1 MTTLPFNDPN
11 GRIFYAC
18 QAVLTTKR
26 NTAAESDATDG
37 VFLNGVQSIGINGD
51 MPSQSLLDIGRAQ
64 RQFHYYGQQNFEITI
79 ERRIDKDSD
88 FFYFVDP
95 SDYIDYEKS
104 HLLYKNNLHD
114 KGFADSDGKSL
125 RNYDIT
131 ILYAPDKYSYVG
143 AGNDFTDEDYEDT
156 NSDGNISSEEKDA
169 QDPDRNKVISVTY
182 KSCLLSNIEYNIG
195 VDGVTESITLF
206 TKQFRFNKD
215 LSTLSAYGIDGDL
228 PQAGEVLKRQHL
240 DVLKQPVDRKS
251 RLPQEVISMFELG
264 NAESVYDGDDGT
276 IRPLKI
282 LGINNISL
290 SLSID
295 YSQIPDIGFWRGSEE
310 SKEYEQNLFSYM
322 NLPLQVSCS
331 FTGVARR
338 ALEYGD
344 FVFNGSPDN
353 PANPTFVR
361 NTDVPF
367 GASGVMDST
376 TGLSYGGGPYRD
388 GLDPNNPNPARYGSS
403 KPPSDV
409 YNKTDRPIRLVFTTF
424 DPDAN
429 ENRYH
434 VIDLGNNNYVTSI
447 ANTGGDTGGGNVE
460 TTITYQN
467 DHSDMV
473 LVKDTQV
480 RDLINAKPF

>member
-1 MTTLPFNDPN
+1 MTTLPFSDPN

-26 NTAAESDATDG
+26 NVAGESDSTDG

-79 ERRIDKDSD
+79 ERKIDKDSD

-95 SDYIDYEKS
+95 SDYTAGAAGYKTS
-104 HLLYKNNLHD
+104 HALYKDNLHD
-114 KGFADSDGKSL
+114 KGFADDGGKSL

-131 ILYAPDKYSYVG
+131 ILYAPDRYSYIG
-143 AGNDFTDEDYEDT
+143 AGNDLTDEDYNDT
-156 NSDGNISSEEKDA
+156 NDDGSISDSEKDD
-169 QDPDRNKVISVTY
+169 QEPDKDKIISVTY
-182 KSCLLSNIEYNIG
+182 KSCLLSNVEYTIG
-195 VDGVTESITLF
+195 VDGVTESVTLF

-215 LSTLSAYGIDGDL
+215 LSTLSAYGINDDL
-228 PQAGEVLKRQHL
+228 PQSGEVLKRQHL
-240 DVLKQPVDRKS
+240 DILKQPVDRKS
-251 RLPQEVISMFELG
+251 RLPQEVISMFEVG
-264 NAESVYDGDDGT
+264 NAETAYDGDDGVK
-276 IRPLKI
+276 RPLKI
-282 LGINNISL
+282 YGINSISL

-295 YSQIPDIGFWRGSEE
+295 YSQIPDVGFWRGSEKD
-310 SKEYEQNLFSYM
+310 KEYEQNLFSYM
-322 NLPLQVSCS
+322 NLPLQVTCS

-338 ALEYGD
+338 SLEYGD
-344 FVFNGSPDN
+344 FIWTESADDV
-353 PANPTFVR
+353 FVR
-361 NTDVPF
+361 NTDVIF
-367 GASGVMDST
+367 GASGVMDKS

-388 GLDPNNPNPARYGSS
+388 GLDPNNPNLPSYGSP

-409 YNKTDRPIRLVFTTF
+409 YNRTDRPIRLVFATF
-424 DPDAN
+424 DPAAN
-429 ENRYH
+429 ANKFH
-434 VIDLGNNNYVTSI
+434 IIDLGNNNYVSSISTS
-447 ANTGGDTGGGNVE
+447 GGDTGGGNVE

-480 RDLINAKPF
+480 RDLINEKPF

>member
-1 MTTLPFNDPN
+1 MS
-11 GRIFYAC
+11 G
-18 QAVLTTKR
+18 
-26 NTAAESDATDG
+26 ESPATDG

-95 SDYIDYEKS
+95 SDYTAGAAGYKS
-104 HLLYKNNLHD
+104 SHVLYKNNLHD

-131 ILYAPDKYSYVG
+131 ILYAPDKYRYIGSE
-143 AGNDFTDEDYEDT
+143 NDVTPSS
-156 NSDGNISSEEKDA
+156 SDSDKD
-169 QDPDRNKVISVTY
+169 KIISVTY
-182 KSCLLSNIEYNIG
+182 KSCLLSSVEYNIG
-195 VDGVTESITLF
+195 VDGITESVTLF

-215 LSTLSAYGIDGDL
+215 LSTLSDYGINNDL
-228 PQAGEVLKRQHL
+228 PQVGEVLKRSHL
-240 DVLKQPVDRKS
+240 DILKQPVDRKS

-264 NAESVYDGDDGT
+264 NTESVYDGDDGAK
-276 IRPLKI
+276 RPLKI
-282 LGINNISL
+282 YGINNINL

-295 YSQIPDIGFWRGSEE
+295 YSQIPDVGFWRGSEKD
-310 SKEYEQNLFSYM
+310 KEYEQNLFSYM

-344 FVFNGSPDN
+344 FIWTDTADDV
-353 PANPTFVR
+353 FVR

-367 GASGVMDST
+367 AASGVMDKT

-388 GLDPNNPNPARYGSS
+388 GLDPNNPDPPRYGSP

-409 YNKTDRPIRLVFTTF
+409 YNKTDRPIRLVFATF
-424 DPDAN
+424 DSAAN
-429 ENRYH
+429 ANKYH
-434 VIDLGNNNYVTSI
+434 IIDLGNNNYVTSI
-447 ANTGGDTGGGNVE
+447 ATTGGDTGGGNVE

-480 RDLINAKPF
+480 RDLINEKPF

>member
-26 NTAAESDATDG
+26 NMSGESPATDG

-95 SDYIDYEKS
+95 SDYTAGAAGYKS
-104 HLLYKNNLHD
+104 SHVLYKNNLHD

-131 ILYAPDKYSYVG
+131 ILYAPDKYRYIGSE
-143 AGNDFTDEDYEDT
+143 NDVTPSS
-156 NSDGNISSEEKDA
+156 SDSDKD
-169 QDPDRNKVISVTY
+169 KIISVTY
-182 KSCLLSNIEYNIG
+182 KSCLLSSVEYNIG
-195 VDGVTESITLF
+195 VDGITESVTLF

-215 LSTLSAYGIDGDL
+215 LSTLSDYGINNDL
-228 PQAGEVLKRQHL
+228 PQVGEVLKRSHL
-240 DVLKQPVDRKS
+240 DILKQPVDRKS

-264 NAESVYDGDDGT
+264 NTESVYDGDDGAK
-276 IRPLKI
+276 RPLKI
-282 LGINNISL
+282 YGINNINL

-295 YSQIPDIGFWRGSEE
+295 YSQIPDVGFWRGSEKD
-310 SKEYEQNLFSYM
+310 KEYEQNLFSYM

-344 FVFNGSPDN
+344 FIWTDTADDV
-353 PANPTFVR
+353 FVR

-367 GASGVMDST
+367 AASGVMDKT

-388 GLDPNNPNPARYGSS
+388 GLDPNNPDPPRYGSP

-409 YNKTDRPIRLVFTTF
+409 YNKTDRPIRLVFATF
-424 DPDAN
+424 DSAAN
-429 ENRYH
+429 ANKYH
-434 VIDLGNNNYVTSI
+434 IIDLGNNNYVTSI
-447 ANTGGDTGGGNVE
+447 ATTGGDTGGGNVE

-480 RDLINAKPF
+480 RDLINEKPF

>member
-1 MTTLPFNDPN
+1 MSLPFSDPN
-11 GRIFYAC
+11 SRIFYAC

-26 NTAAESDATDG
+26 NAAAESDATDG

-95 SDYIDYEKS
+95 SDYTAGAAGYKTS
-104 HLLYKNNLHD
+104 HILYKDNLHD
-114 KGFADSDGKSL
+114 KGFADDTGKSL

-131 ILYAPDKYSYVG
+131 ILYAPDKFSYIG
-143 AGNDFTDEDYEDT
+143 AENDATP
-156 NSDGNISSEEKDA
+156 SSS
-169 QDPDRNKVISVTY
+169 DPDKNKIISVTY

-195 VDGVTESITLF
+195 VDGITESVTLF

-215 LSTLSAYGIDGDL
+215 LSTLSAYGIDNDL
-228 PQAGEVLKRQHL
+228 PQTGEVLKRQHL
-240 DVLKQPVDRKS
+240 DILKQPVDRKS
-251 RLPQEVISMFELG
+251 RLPQEVISMFEVG
-264 NAESVYDGDDGT
+264 DAESVYDGDDGT

-282 LGINNISL
+282 FGINNISL

-295 YSQIPDIGFWRGSEE
+295 YSQIPDIGFWRGSEIG
-310 SKEYEQNLFSYM
+310 KEYEQNLFSYM

-344 FVFNGSPDN
+344 FIWTNS
-353 PANPTFVR
+353 ANDVFVR

-367 GASGVMDST
+367 GASGVMDSS

-388 GLDPNNPNPARYGSS
+388 GLDPNHPNPPKYGSP

-409 YNKTDRPIRLVFTTF
+409 YNRTDRPIRLVFATF
-424 DPDAN
+424 DPGAN
-429 ENRYH
+429 ANKYH
-434 VIDLGNNNYVTSI
+434 IIDLGNNKYVSSISTS
-447 ANTGGDTGGGNVE
+447 GGDVGGGNVE

-473 LVKDTQV
+473 LVRDTQV

>member
-1 MTTLPFNDPN
+1 MSLPFSDPN
-11 GRIFYAC
+11 SRIFYAC

-95 SDYIDYEKS
+95 SDYTAGAAGYKTS
-104 HLLYKNNLHD
+104 HILYKDNLHD
-114 KGFADSDGKSL
+114 KGFADDAGKSL

-131 ILYAPDKYSYVG
+131 ILYAPDKFSYIG
-143 AGNDFTDEDYEDT
+143 AENDATP
-156 NSDGNISSEEKDA
+156 SSS
-169 QDPDRNKVISVTY
+169 DPDKNKIISVTY
-182 KSCLLSNIEYNIG
+182 KSCLLSSIEYNIG
-195 VDGVTESITLF
+195 VDGITESVTLF

-215 LSTLSAYGIDGDL
+215 LSTLSAYGIDADL

-240 DVLKQPVDRKS
+240 DILKQPVDRKS
-251 RLPQEVISMFELG
+251 RLPQEVISMFEVG
-264 NAESVYDGDDGT
+264 DAESVYDGDDGSV
-276 IRPLKI
+276 RPLKI
-282 LGINNISL
+282 FGINNISL

-295 YSQIPDIGFWRGSEE
+295 YSQIPDIGFWRGSEKD
-310 SKEYEQNLFSYM
+310 KEYEQNLFSYM

-344 FVFNGSPDN
+344 FIWTNSADDV
-353 PANPTFVR
+353 FVR

-367 GASGVMDST
+367 GASGVMDSS

-388 GLDPNNPNPARYGSS
+388 GLDPNHPNPPKYGSP

-409 YNKTDRPIRLVFTTF
+409 YNRTDRPIRLVFATF
-424 DPDAN
+424 DPAAN
-429 ENRYH
+429 ANKYH
-434 VIDLGNNNYVTSI
+434 IIDLGNNNYVNSI
-447 ANTGGDTGGGNVE
+447 STTGGDTGGGNVE

-480 RDLINAKPF
+480 RNLINEKPF

>member
-1 MTTLPFNDPN
+1 MSLPFSDPN

-95 SDYIDYEKS
+95 SDYTAGAVGYKTS
-104 HLLYKNNLHD
+104 HALYKDNLHD
-114 KGFADSDGKSL
+114 KGFADDGGKSL

-131 ILYAPDKYSYVG
+131 ILYAPDKFSYIG
-143 AGNDFTDEDYEDT
+143 AENDATP
-156 NSDGNISSEEKDA
+156 SSPN
-169 QDPDRNKVISVTY
+169 PDKNKIISVTY
-182 KSCLLSNIEYNIG
+182 KSCLLSNVEYTIG
-195 VDGVTESITLF
+195 VDGVTESVTLF

-215 LSTLSAYGIDGDL
+215 LSTLSAYGIDSDL

-240 DVLKQPVDRKS
+240 DILKQPVDRKS
-251 RLPQEVISMFELG
+251 RLPQEVISMFEIG
-264 NAESVYDGDDGT
+264 DAESVYDGDDGAK
-276 IRPLKI
+276 RPLKI
-282 LGINNISL
+282 FGINNINL

-295 YSQIPDIGFWRGSEE
+295 YSQIPDVGFWRGSEKD
-310 SKEYEQNLFSYM
+310 KEYEQNLFSYM

-344 FVFNGSPDN
+344 FIWTDTADDV
-353 PANPTFVR
+353 FVR
-361 NTDVPF
+361 NTDVIF
-367 GASGVMDST
+367 AASGVMDPT

-388 GLDPNNPNPARYGSS
+388 GLDPSNPDPPRYGSP

-409 YNKTDRPIRLVFTTF
+409 YNRTDRPIRLVFATF
-424 DPDAN
+424 DPAAN
-429 ENRYH
+429 ANKYH

-447 ANTGGDTGGGNVE
+447 ATTGGDTGGGNVE

-480 RDLINAKPF
+480 RDLINEKPF